1 MSLAENENGK
11 PRNPAFDGDADPMLV
26 QALGNFRQCVHAWSD
41 AVYHGPRSAMPVIV
55 HRSWR
60 TATAWAL
67 GCVLAVGSLTG
78 GFYERHQRQVVARQ
92 RAEQEAQQR
101 QMAVQQ
107 SAHTEDE
114 DLLATVDNDVSRA
127 VPAAMEPL
135 AQLMDADEQ
144 Q

>member
-11 PRNPAFDGDADPMLV
+11 PRNPAFDLDADLMLE
-26 QALGNFRQCVHAWSD
+26 QALNNFRQCVLAWSD
-41 AVYHGPRSAMPVIV
+41 ATYHNPRSAMPVSV

-60 TATAWAL
+60 MATAWAL

-78 GFYERHQRQVVARQ
+78 GLYERHHRQVIARQ

-107 SAHTEDE
+107 RVHAEDE
-114 DLLATVDNDVSRA
+114 DLMATVDSDVSRA

-135 AQLMDADEQ
+135 AQLMDANQER
-144 Q
+144 